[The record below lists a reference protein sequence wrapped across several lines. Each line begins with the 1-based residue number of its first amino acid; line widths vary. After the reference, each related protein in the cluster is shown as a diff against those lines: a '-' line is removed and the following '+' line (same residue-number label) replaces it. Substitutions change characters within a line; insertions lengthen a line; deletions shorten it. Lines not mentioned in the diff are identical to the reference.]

1 MPKTKISEYSATNS
15 ANTDIEGINIDEGC
29 APSGINNAIREL
41 MVHLKEFQTGASG
54 DAFTFAGGTLMSG
67 TNTISGAAII
77 SGNINSSGTNTFSG
91 SNVMSFS
98 GGSSASPSIYF
109 ASDTNTGIFSPA
121 ADTIAFT
128 EGGVESMRIDASGN
142 MGLGVTP
149 SAWGSAFK
157 SFDNQGG
164 SVASGSA
171 GHLRLY
177 QNSYQN
183 AAGQQIYRNSLAAS
197 LYAQDAGAHI
207 FFTAA
212 SGTAG
217 NTISFTQAMTLDAS
231 GQLAVG
237 TTTPNAN
244 TTLTLNRAGFNQF
257 FMQVSGTNRLS
268 LYADTA
274 VSAVDAQAN
283 PLAFYAGSAERMR
296 IDSSGNLL
304 VGTTSANGGLFTVNG
319 DMGPATDNARTCA
332 NAFYRWSVV
341 YAATGTINTSDAREK
356 TPVRLLNEAEIAAAQ
371 QIASEIGAYKW
382 LSAVA
387 EKGDAAR
394 EHLGMTVQ
402 RAIEIME
409 ANGLVPFNYGF
420 ICYDENEETS
430 RYSFR
435 MDELAMFI
443 ARGQQAIINAQQAAL
458 ESLTARM
465 VALEGQP

>member
-1 MPKTKISEYSATNS
+1 
-15 ANTDIEGINIDEGC
+15 
-29 APSGINNAIREL
+29 
-41 MVHLKEFQTGASG
+41 MV
-54 DAFTFAGGTLMSG
+54 
-67 TNTISGAAII
+67 
-77 SGNINSSGTNTFSG
+77 
-91 SNVMSFS
+91 V
-98 GGSSASPSIYF
+98 
-109 ASDTNTGIFSPA
+109 
-121 ADTIAFT
+121 
-128 EGGVESMRIDASGN
+128 
-142 MGLGVTP
+142 
-149 SAWGSAFK
+149 
-157 SFDNQGG
+157 
-164 SVASGSA
+164 
-171 GHLRLY
+171 
-177 QNSYQN
+177 
-183 AAGQQIYRNSLAAS
+183 
-197 LYAQDAGAHI
+197 
-207 FFTAA
+207 
-212 SGTAG
+212 
-217 NTISFTQAMTLDAS
+217 
-231 GQLAVG
+231 
-237 TTTPNAN
+237 
-244 TTLTLNRAGFNQF
+244 
-257 FMQVSGTNRLS
+257 
-268 LYADTA
+268 
-274 VSAVDAQAN
+274 
-283 PLAFYAGSAERMR
+283 
-296 IDSSGNLL
+296 DSSGNVGIGNTTPRGRLSVGADLNNGATDASTGINLKQTSTTAATGIYLERSGERKGYYIYLGSGNDGLGFQRNNAGTKSDVMTLDRDGNVL